1 MKISD
6 ITQRS
11 QVQHIAEGRK
21 QLDENLLGLGWK
33 AALGAAQAAGII
45 GTGVDAA
52 KNFSAWWDDK
62 ITAKELIARTGG
74 DLALG
79 LGLGAGAAGIKS
91 GIRTGKNILG
101 KGDDV
106 RDLLKQKKAAEREMK
121 KHQDKLDNLNRRTD
135 ISPANRRT
143 REKKLAR
150 DPDKKAAA
158 ADLKAKTQALK
169 NAQGSKTKD
178 FLKYGTAGL
187 GATQMLGLGP
197 TDTAYKALGGANKS
211 GQPTA
216 GTGMDGGNAGGGD
229 GKTDAQRAA
238 ERALRYKSDYITKG
252 ITTIDP
258 Q

>member
-21 QLDENLLGLGWK
+21 QLDEIGLLGMGASAAMK
-33 AALGAAQAAGII
+33 ALQAAGII

-52 KNFSAWWDDK
+52 KNYSAWKDGK
-62 ITAKELIARTGG
+62 ISGKELIARTGG

-79 LGLGAGAAGIKS
+79 LGLGAGAAGVKS
-91 GIRTGKNILG
+91 ALKGGKKLLG

-106 RDLLKQKKAAEREMK
+106 RALLKQKKVAQKEITKQQDRL
-121 KHQDKLDNLNRRTD
+121 DKLKGRTNLT
-135 ISPANRRT
+135 PAGKTAR
-143 REKKLAR
+143 KKIL
-150 DPDKKAAA
+150 DPKKQAAVADKKAINKQ
-158 ADLKAKTQALK
+158 LSK
-169 NAQGSKTKD
+169 NQGTKKKD
-178 FLKYGTAGL
+178 FLKFGTAGL
-187 GATQMLGLGP
+187 AVPDMLDPLQDP
-197 TDTAYKALGGANKS
+197 AYKALGGANKS

-216 GTGMDGGNAGGGD
+216 GTGMGGGNAGGGG

-238 ERALRYKSDYITKG
+238 ERAARYKSDFITKG